1 MYPIKNLEDLYTT
14 KEGYRDGEFK
24 RETKGRV
31 VRSEMIIQP
40 KGKSLTS
47 RGMILYMNRNTRTTT
62 GYFSIEEIDSRK
74 TLTREKQKK
83 VSCENYKQ

>member
-1 MYPIKNLEDLYTT
+1 MW
-14 KEGYRDGEFK
+14 
-24 RETKGRV
+24 V

-47 RGMILYMNRNTRTTT
+47 RGMILYMNRNTRTAT

-83 VSCENYKQ
+83 KYPVEMINNKNYSNRKDKR